1 MDERTNQMNDQSLS
15 DNPTNDKPLVSSD
28 APIAGAKVEGDESVE
43 ELRSG
48 IEQTRASLSETID
61 AIQDKLDPQKLKQQ
75 ATDAVREATL
85 GRAQEIGHTVSQ
97 HAQEA
102 ATRAQEIAHDVT
114 QQAREKWDEVAV
126 PALEK
131 LAQRA
136 GVGSESDSKI
146 EMEAEVPFIALPGS
160 PATSTALAVRHE
172 EKDAKAPILKPIEDQ
187 VVVIMGASS
196 GIGRETALQ
205 FARRGAR
212 VVVAAR
218 GEDGLRSLVKDIEEV
233 GGEAFYVVADVAD
246 FAQVD
251 HVASEAVR
259 RFGRIDTW
267 VHASAVSLY
276 ATFEQTT
283 PQEFKRLIEVNLVG
297 QAYGAMA
304 ALPHLR
310 REGRG
315 ALIHISSV
323 EGKRAF
329 PLQSAYSASKH
340 GIIGF
345 LDALRMEL
353 KRDGVPISVTNVMP
367 AGINTP
373 FFNKARTKM
382 GVKPMPAPPI
392 YQPSVVAEA
401 ILHAAEHPTRD
412 IFAGGAGKM
421 LWLTQRLSPA
431 LLDAILTKTG
441 FEGQQTKEPK
451 SQDAPDN
458 LDAPIAG
465 YDKIGGDFGEK
476 ARSKSAS
483 NWLETHPQARRALK
497 SAALGTFALW
507 FFKRR

>member
-1 MDERTNQMNDQSLS
+1 MDERTNEMNPSS
-15 DNPTNDKPLVSSD
+15 VSSD
-28 APIAGAKVEGDESVE
+28 AALDGDESVR

-75 ATDAVREATL
+75 ASDAVREATI
-85 GRAQEIGHTVSQ
+85 GRAQELGQTVSSR
-97 HAQEA
+97 AQEVA
-102 ATRAQEIAHDVT
+102 HHAQEIARDVSI
-114 QQAREKWDEVAV
+114 QAREKWEEVGA

-131 LAQRA
+131 LAERIGGKA
-136 GVGSESDSKI
+136 EEETERITVT
-146 EMEAEVPFIALPGS
+146 EVPFVPLPGS
-160 PATSTALAVRHE
+160 IPETSLAIRDGATDALAIRAE
-172 EKDAKAPILKPIEDQ
+172 ARAEADARARAKMLKPIEDQ

-205 FARRGAR
+205 FARRGAQ
-212 VVVAAR
+212 VVVSAR
-218 GEDGLRSLVKDIEEV
+218 GEDGLRSLVEDIQMA
-233 GGEAFYVVADVAD
+233 GGEAIYVVADVSDA
-246 FAQVD
+246 AQVAN
-251 HVASEAVR
+251 VADEAAR

-267 VHASAVSLY
+267 VHAAAVSLY

-283 PQEFKRLIEVNLVG
+283 PEEFKRLIEVNLLG

-345 LDALRMEL
+345 LDALRVEL

-373 FFNKARTKM
+373 LFNKARTKM

-401 ILHAAEHPTRD
+401 ILYAAEHPTRD

-421 LWLTQRLSPA
+421 LWLTQRMAPA
-431 LLDAILTKTG
+431 LLDSILAKSG

-451 SQDAPDN
+451 SEDAPDN
-458 LDAPIAG
+458 LYHPIGG
-465 YDKIGGDFGEK
+465 YDKIGGDFFEK
-476 ARSKSAS
+476 ARAKSTS

-497 SAALGTFALW
+497 SAALGSFALW

>member
-1 MDERTNQMNDQSLS
+1 MDERTNEMNGPRSG
-15 DNPTNDKPLVSSD
+15 D
-28 APIAGAKVEGDESVE
+28 ASIEGDESVA
-43 ELRSG
+43 ELRG
-48 IEQTRASLSETID
+48 EIEQTRASLSETID

-75 ATDAVREATL
+75 ASDAVREATI
-85 GRAQEIGHTVSQ
+85 GRAQELGQTVSNR
-97 HAQEA
+97 AQVVA
-102 ATRAQEIAHDVT
+102 HHAQEIAHDVS
-114 QQAREKWDEVAV
+114 QQAREKWGEVAA
-126 PALEK
+126 PAIEK
-131 LAQRA
+131 LAHR
-136 GVGSESDSKI
+136 VGGKPDLEP
-146 EMEAEVPFIALPGS
+146 ELELEEAEKLAPFVALNG
-160 PATSTALAVRHE
+160 ATSPETALAIVDKSSALAVRE
-172 EKDAKAPILKPIEDQ
+172 EARSEAEARARLKMLKPIEEQ
-187 VVVIMGASS
+187 VVVVMGASS

-212 VVVAAR
+212 VVVSAR
-218 GEDGLRSLVKDIEEV
+218 SESGLRSLVEDIEEV
-233 GGEAFYVVADVAD
+233 GGEAIYVVADVSD
-246 FAQVD
+246 FKQVEE
-251 HVASEAVR
+251 VATEAAR

-267 VHASAVSLY
+267 VHSSAVSLY

-283 PQEFKRLIEVNLVG
+283 PEEFKRLIEVNLLG

-345 LDALRMEL
+345 LDALRVEL

-367 AGINTP
+367 SGINTP
-373 FFNKARTKM
+373 LFNKARTKM

-392 YQPSVVAEA
+392 YEPSVVAEA
-401 ILHAAEHPTRD
+401 ILYAAEHPTRD

-421 LWLTQRLSPA
+421 LWLTQRMAPA
-431 LLDAILTKTG
+431 LLDSILAKTG

-451 SQDAPDN
+451 PQDAPDN
-458 LDAPIAG
+458 LYAPIDG
-465 YDKIGGDFGEK
+465 FNKIGGDFFEK

-497 SAALGTFALW
+497 SAALGSLALW